1 MTIKTIERQLNVG
14 KWRIFLGHDMK
25 DHELLGVYL
34 KGMRN
39 RPFPVMKASPET
51 FFERAPKDENGQ
63 PYDTPSMLRGVPVMY
78 LQQGTTVFL
87 WPAPSHEWKLELR
100 LRYKYGKAEANVVVG

>member
-1 MTIKTIERQLNVG
+1 MTTKTIERKLAVG
-14 KWRIFLGHDMK
+14 KWRLNIGHDMK
-25 DHELLGVYL
+25 DCELLGVYL

-39 RPFPVMKASPET
+39 RPFELNRVTPET

-63 PYDTPSMLRGVPVMY
+63 PQDTPTMMRGVPVFY
-78 LQQGTTVFL
+78 LLQGTTVFL

-100 LRYKYGKAEANVVVG
+100 LRAKQYGKQQVA